1 METLDSYHIG
11 KNLLT
16 LGSSDVFLQK
26 TTKSKAW
33 LIFWDGFML
42 LLIATA
48 ATIIIKTNRPL
59 RLPTDFVGWL
69 CLGALVIAPI
79 YYLVNLF
86 HSTYNECKP
95 YRIAQNG
102 SDIVLNGKNYAPQS
116 QANLVVK
123 KKVGWQGLGV
133 AYEVQLR
140 GKRKKKVLSFGNTL
154 EEATNVASHIGSRFG
169 LPIKMN

>member
-1 METLDSYHIG
+1 METFCSYHIG

-26 TTKSKAW
+26 TAKSKAW
-33 LIFWDGFML
+33 LIFWDCFMVV
-42 LLIATA
+42 LIATV
-48 ATIIIKTNRPL
+48 ATIIIKTNQPL
-59 RLPTDFVGWL
+59 RLPKDLVGWL
-69 CLGALVIAPI
+69 CLAALVIAPI
-79 YYLVNLF
+79 FYLVNMF

-95 YRIAQNG
+95 YRIAQND
-102 SDIVLNGKNYAPQS
+102 SDIILNGKNYAPQS

-140 GKRKKKVLSFGNTL
+140 SKRKKRVLSFGNTL
-154 EEATNVASHIGSRFG
+154 EEATHVASHIGHRLG
-169 LPIKMN
+169 LPVKRN